1 MRRVRED
8 ISHAGYAEAF
18 TRYKKE
24 VRDTES
30 VNELLNLGL
39 LAIEAERYEEGQNYL
54 AEAERLAEERFT
66 RSLSREAVAVVM
78 SDLVRAYEGTDFD
91 KGMLHYY
98 RALAFLAV
106 GHPQSA
112 VVEGRRIAQY
122 LTVLSSESGAT
133 YRDDAF
139 LQYFNGTLY
148 ELGGQVNDAWISYRR
163 AREVYRDYYGI
174 LEPSF
179 LCPVTLSA
187 ARAVGIPEEEQN
199 LEEECPEDS
208 SRLLNRA
215 GRVIVLCEVGQ
226 ALPIEE
232 ENILIPIFDND
243 PDNWWMVPDRDRLV
257 EELCWRANHSYDSHG
272 VRYFIRMALPVYS
285 EYPCAS
291 RVAEVVVRTP
301 DGEYR
306 AELVQD
312 IEAIFRQDL
321 KDRYDAILARAVTR
335 AILRCAAAEG
345 ARKAEEENRSKNG
358 KSNIFWGIL
367 GAIFH
372 RRPDVTVGPA
382 DTRSWETLP
391 EVIFAADFQ
400 LPPGVHPMSV
410 VFYDDLAHPLY
421 RRDYDPIPVRKGDV
435 LILRVRYTG

>member
-8 ISHAGYAEAF
+8 LSRAGYTEAF
-18 TRYKKE
+18 ERYKKE
-24 VRDTES
+24 VRNTEA

-39 LAIEAERYEEGQNYL
+39 LAFEAERYDEAQDYL

-66 RSLSREAVAVVM
+66 RSLSREAVAALM
-78 SDLVRAYEGTDFD
+78 TDLVRAYEGTDFD

-98 RALAFLAV
+98 RALAYLAV
-106 GHPQSA
+106 GKPQSA

-122 LTVLSSESGAT
+122 LTVLWSESRAT
-133 YRDDAF
+133 YHDDAF

-163 AREVYRDYYGI
+163 ARQIYRDYYGI

-226 ALPIEE
+226 APPIEE
-232 ENILIPIFDND
+232 ENIVIPIFHSD
-243 PDNWWMVPDRDRLV
+243 PDNWWMVDDRDKLV
-257 EELCWRANHSYDSHG
+257 DEFRWRANHSYEGQG
-272 VRYFIRMALPVYS
+272 VSYFIRIALPRYS

-312 IEAIFRQDL
+312 IEAILRHDL
-321 KDRYDAILARAVTR
+321 KDRYDAILARAVMR
-335 AILRCAAAEG
+335 AILQCAAAEG
-345 ARKAEEENRSKNG
+345 ARKASQEHGDEDIKDR
-358 KSNIFWGIL
+358 ILWGIL
-367 GAIFH
+367 GAIFY
-372 RRPDVTVGPA
+372 RRPDVEVGPA

-391 EVIFAADFQ
+391 EKILAADFQ
-400 LPPGVHPMSV
+400 LPPGAHPMSV
-410 VFYDDLAHPLY
+410 VFYDDLGRPLY
-421 RRDYDPIPVRKGDV
+421 ARDYDPIPVRKGDV
-435 LILRVRYTG
+435 LILRVRYPG